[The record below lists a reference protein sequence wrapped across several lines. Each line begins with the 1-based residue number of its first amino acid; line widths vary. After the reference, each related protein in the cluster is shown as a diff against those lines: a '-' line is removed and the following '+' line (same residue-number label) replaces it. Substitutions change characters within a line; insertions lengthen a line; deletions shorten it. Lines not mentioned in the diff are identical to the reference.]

1 MYQHA
6 FEEIKSRLASTP
18 MLAYPMIDRVEMDAS
33 VCGLEAV
40 LGQVQKNDQIH
51 PVAYAGRSVSPTK
64 ANYSITVLETLVV
77 VT

>member
-18 MLAYPMIDRVEMDAS
+18 VLAYPMIDEVETDVS

-40 LGQVQKNDQIH
+40 LGQVQKNGHIH
-51 PVAYAGRSVSPTK
+51 PVA
-64 ANYSITVLETLVV
+64 
-77 VT
+77 